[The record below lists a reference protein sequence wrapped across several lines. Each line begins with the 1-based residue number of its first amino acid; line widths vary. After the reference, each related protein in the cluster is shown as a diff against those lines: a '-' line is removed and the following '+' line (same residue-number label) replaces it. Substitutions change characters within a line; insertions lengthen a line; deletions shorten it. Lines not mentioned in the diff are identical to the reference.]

1 MREHLSTHGFAPLS
15 NDGGKLIRCCLSCSH
30 VLGLLSS
37 DSTRVVVA
45 LCPCSRCSDSRRDSD
60 PTRRATIRP
69 MTTPPPRLAPVPTA
83 ATAHDIT
90 ARTVWRYLEIG
101 HLTRYRAGH
110 KTLVD
115 LDQLDALLAPKPAN

>member
-1 MREHLSTHGFAPLS
+1 
-15 NDGGKLIRCCLSCSH
+15 
-30 VLGLLSS
+30 
-37 DSTRVVVA
+37 
-45 LCPCSRCSDSRRDSD
+45 
-60 PTRRATIRP
+60 

-90 ARTVWRYLEIG
+90 DRTIWRYLEIG
-101 HLTRYRAGH
+101 QLTRYRAGH